1 MKLGKLK
8 HVMANV
14 DDAHAEIYTM
24 WNKMASIAEDLGKRD
39 DYFMPNPDDWRTTPE
54 ESIEMDRFGL
64 FWDNYESTAMSYDAA
79 LNHCGVNLAK
89 HGETETV
96 RKKYAKRKG
105 PPMSAK
111 NCSVGHKVKW
121 DGVEYIVNKG
131 NKWTKVKKSP
141 AKKSPAKKSAAKKVT
156 KIKPTFPKNAQ
167 KVVAA
172 IYKMYDEMSSIA
184 VDLGEK
190 KDFFMRNPDT
200 WMMSPGKMAKTGK
213 YDMLYD
219 EYLDTLSY
227 YKEAQAAALK
237 EKKSPVKA
245 KKSPVKKASKAK
257 KKTVAQLK
265 KECKEQGLVYDAKT
279 KKCRE
284 SKRKKKSPVKA
295 KKSPVKKAS
304 KAKKKTVAQ
313 LKKECKEQG
322 LVYDAKTKKCR
333 ESKRKKK
340 SPAKSKKGRKVPGF
354 FDAWDDVNPGY
365 SKWDYGTGI
374 EPEDEAITKY
384 IKDTGKITG
393 DILYVGSSYES
404 RQEYGIVIVD
414 LSRKRLFV
422 NTEDFYYLNP
432 SLVDDDEII
441 KELTQHNSLLK
452 NSKKAVKEYI
462 AWYKDSMMF

>member
-1 MKLGKLK
+1 M
-8 HVMANV
+8 
-14 DDAHAEIYTM
+14 
-24 WNKMASIAEDLGKRD
+24 
-39 DYFMPNPDDWRTTPE
+39 
-54 ESIEMDRFGL
+54 
-64 FWDNYESTAMSYDAA
+64 
-79 LNHCGVNLAK
+79 
-89 HGETETV
+89 
-96 RKKYAKRKG
+96 
-105 PPMSAK
+105 
-111 NCSVGHKVKW
+111 KVK
-121 DGVEYIVNKG
+121 
-131 NKWTKVKKSP
+131 
-141 AKKSPAKKSAAKKVT
+141 

-167 KVVAA
+167 KVVTA

-184 VDLGEK
+184 IDLGK
-190 KDFFMRNPDT
+190 RKDFFMRNPDT
-200 WMMSPGKMAKTGK
+200 WMLSPDEMVQRGD

-227 YKEAQAAALK
+227 YKEAQADARK
-237 EKKSPVKA
+237 DHKSPAKVKKTA
-245 KKSPVKKASKAK
+245 KKASKAK
-257 KKTVAQLK
+257 KKTVAQLR
-265 KECKEQGLVYDAKT
+265 KECKEK
-279 KKCRE
+279 
-284 SKRKKKSPVKA
+284 
-295 KKSPVKKAS
+295 
-304 KAKKKTVAQ
+304 
-313 LKKECKEQG
+313 G

-340 SPAKSKKGRKVPGF
+340 SPAKAKKGRKSPTESATLFNVGTRKTGNDGNTWEVVTNKNGTKRWKKETKKAKSKRKVPGF

-414 LSRKRLFV
+414 LSRKRLFE

>member
-1 MKLGKLK
+1 
-8 HVMANV
+8 
-14 DDAHAEIYTM
+14 
-24 WNKMASIAEDLGKRD
+24 
-39 DYFMPNPDDWRTTPE
+39 
-54 ESIEMDRFGL
+54 
-64 FWDNYESTAMSYDAA
+64 MSYDAA

-200 WMMSPGKMAKTGK
+200 WMMSPDKMAKTGK

-237 EKKSPVKA
+237 E
-245 KKSPVKKASKAK
+245 
-257 KKTVAQLK
+257 
-265 KECKEQGLVYDAKT
+265 
-279 KKCRE
+279 
-284 SKRKKKSPVKA
+284 KKSPVKA

>member
-1 MKLGKLK
+1 M
-8 HVMANV
+8 
-14 DDAHAEIYTM
+14 
-24 WNKMASIAEDLGKRD
+24 
-39 DYFMPNPDDWRTTPE
+39 
-54 ESIEMDRFGL
+54 
-64 FWDNYESTAMSYDAA
+64 
-79 LNHCGVNLAK
+79 
-89 HGETETV
+89 
-96 RKKYAKRKG
+96 
-105 PPMSAK
+105 
-111 NCSVGHKVKW
+111 KVK
-121 DGVEYIVNKG
+121 
-131 NKWTKVKKSP
+131 
-141 AKKSPAKKSAAKKVT
+141 

-184 VDLGEK
+184 IDLGEK

-200 WMMSPGKMAKTGK
+200 WMLSPDEMVQRGD

-227 YKEAQAAALK
+227 YKEAQADARK
-237 EKKSPVKA
+237 DQKSPVKA
-245 KKSPVKKASKAK
+245 KKTAKKASKAK
-257 KKTVAQLK
+257 KKTVAQLR
-265 KECKEQGLVYDAKT
+265 KECKEKGLVYDAKT

-284 SKRKKKSPVKA
+284 SKRKKKSPTKA
-295 KKSPVKKAS
+295 
-304 KAKKKTVAQ
+304 
-313 LKKECKEQG
+313 
-322 LVYDAKTKKCR
+322 
-333 ESKRKKK
+333 K
-340 SPAKSKKGRKVPGF
+340 SPAKAKKGRKGPTESATLFNVGTRKTGNDGNMWEVVTNKNGTKRWKKETKKAKSKRKVPGF

-374 EPEDEAITKY
+374 EPEDEAVTKY

-414 LSRKRLFV
+414 LSRKKLFV

-462 AWYKDSMMF
+462 AWYKDSIMF

>member
-1 MKLGKLK
+1 M
-8 HVMANV
+8 
-14 DDAHAEIYTM
+14 
-24 WNKMASIAEDLGKRD
+24 
-39 DYFMPNPDDWRTTPE
+39 
-54 ESIEMDRFGL
+54 
-64 FWDNYESTAMSYDAA
+64 
-79 LNHCGVNLAK
+79 
-89 HGETETV
+89 
-96 RKKYAKRKG
+96 
-105 PPMSAK
+105 
-111 NCSVGHKVKW
+111 KVK
-121 DGVEYIVNKG
+121 
-131 NKWTKVKKSP
+131 
-141 AKKSPAKKSAAKKVT
+141 

-184 VDLGEK
+184 IDLGEK
-190 KDFFMRNPDT
+190 KDLFMRKPDT
-200 WMMSPGKMAKTGK
+200 WMLSPDEMVQRGD

-227 YKEAQAAALK
+227 YKEAQADARK
-237 EKKSPVKA
+237 DQKSPVKA
-245 KKSPVKKASKAK
+245 KKTAKKASKAK
-257 KKTVAQLK
+257 KKTVAQLR
-265 KECKEQGLVYDAKT
+265 KECKEKGLVYDAKT

-284 SKRKKKSPVKA
+284 SKRKKKSPVK
-295 KKSPVKKAS
+295 KAS
-304 KAKKKTVAQ
+304 KVKKKTVAQ
-313 LKKECKEQG
+313 LRKECKEKG

-340 SPAKSKKGRKVPGF
+340 SPTKAKSPAKAKKGRKGPTESATLFNVGTRKTGNDGNMWEVVTNKNGTKRWKKETKKAKSKRKVPGF

-374 EPEDEAITKY
+374 EPEDEAVTKY

-414 LSRKRLFV
+414 LSRKRLFE

-462 AWYKDSMMF
+462 AWYKDSIMF

>member
-54 ESIEMDRFGL
+54 ESIEMDMFGL

-131 NKWTKVKKSP
+131 NKWTK

-200 WMMSPGKMAKTGK
+200 WMMSPDKMAKTGK

-237 EKKSPVKA
+237 E
-245 KKSPVKKASKAK
+245 
-257 KKTVAQLK
+257 
-265 KECKEQGLVYDAKT
+265 
-279 KKCRE
+279 
-284 SKRKKKSPVKA
+284 KKSPVKA

-441 KELTQHNSLLK
+441 KELTQYNSLLK

>member
-1 MKLGKLK
+1 M
-8 HVMANV
+8 N
-14 DDAHAEIYTM
+14 E
-24 WNKMASIAEDLGKRD
+24 N
-39 DYFMPNPDDWRTTPE
+39 
-54 ESIEMDRFGL
+54 
-64 FWDNYESTAMSYDAA
+64 
-79 LNHCGVNLAK
+79 
-89 HGETETV
+89 
-96 RKKYAKRKG
+96 
-105 PPMSAK
+105 
-111 NCSVGHKVKW
+111 
-121 DGVEYIVNKG
+121 
-131 NKWTKVKKSP
+131 
-141 AKKSPAKKSAAKKVT
+141 
-156 KIKPTFPKNAQ
+156 KIKKNNLNL
-167 KVVAA
+167 K
-172 IYKMYDEMSSIA
+172 ISSKAKITSI
-184 VDLGEK
+184 VRHLVYLLEK

-200 WMMSPGKMAKTGK
+200 WMMSPDKMAKTGK

-237 EKKSPVKA
+237 E
-245 KKSPVKKASKAK
+245 
-257 KKTVAQLK
+257 
-265 KECKEQGLVYDAKT
+265 
-279 KKCRE
+279 
-284 SKRKKKSPVKA
+284 KKSPVKA

-441 KELTQHNSLLK
+441 KELTQYNSLLK